1 MWEDGPQNA
10 VNDILEHTDVGGR
23 ELFGIVH
30 GGENVIFFF
39 SNRVESDAGLSK
51 KSQLWLN
58 ESLKSLLGND

>member
-39 SNRVESDAGLSK
+39 PTG
-51 KSQLWLN
+51 
-58 ESLKSLLGND
+58 